1 MYVLLSDL
9 FKHLLLK
16 KTDVLKTYQKSK
28 FLAKKIW
35 KKSLDLKSKKV
46 QCIFGKT
53 LILAY
58 LSSAVFC
65 LQNRV
70 SDFF

>member
-1 MYVLLSDL
+1 MHVLLFDL
-9 FKHLLLK
+9 FKHLLF
-16 KTDVLKTYQKSK
+16 KTCQKSK
-28 FLAKKIW
+28 FLAKINV
-35 KKSLDLKSKKV
+35 KKV
-46 QCIFGKT
+46 TRFVEQKGIFGKT